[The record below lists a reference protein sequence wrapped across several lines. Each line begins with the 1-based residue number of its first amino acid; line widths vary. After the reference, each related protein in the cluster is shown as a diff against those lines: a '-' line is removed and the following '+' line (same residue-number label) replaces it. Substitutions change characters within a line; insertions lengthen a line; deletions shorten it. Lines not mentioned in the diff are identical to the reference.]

1 MILLIQYKTVRLY
14 TQVEHKNFS
23 LAAGA
28 DDTGLFIV
36 IPGKKPDCW
45 NSLRTLLMNFPV
57 FPESYINGGI
67 VCSKNGFYP
76 GNQNFL
82 SLLTRGLPFS

>member
-28 DDTGLFIV
+28 DDTGLFMSFY
-36 IPGKKPDCW
+36 GDTWKKA
-45 NSLRTLLMNFPV
+45 RLL
-57 FPESYINGGI
+57 E
-67 VCSKNGFYP
+67 
-76 GNQNFL
+76 
-82 SLLTRGLPFS
+82 